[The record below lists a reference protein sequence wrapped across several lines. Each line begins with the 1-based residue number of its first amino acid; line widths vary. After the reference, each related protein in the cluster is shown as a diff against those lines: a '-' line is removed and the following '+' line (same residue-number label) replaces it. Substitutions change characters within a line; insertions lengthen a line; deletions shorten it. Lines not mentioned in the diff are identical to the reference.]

1 MVKHSLPVWYY
12 YEQELRKVRVP
23 LCVQNKVT
31 PENDKKF
38 QVQIFVPLDVPSCNV
53 ECNDCKVDWHDERSL
68 GNLFWLHTAQPM
80 MISWGERTLR
90 IAEFI

>member
-1 MVKHSLPVWYY
+1 MVKHSLPEWYY

-38 QVQIFVPLDVPSCNV
+38 QVQILYLSMFFVALNLQNGTSRIV
-53 ECNDCKVDWHDERSL
+53 RSKQVR
-68 GNLFWLHTAQPM
+68 FRKT
-80 MISWGERTLR
+80 
-90 IAEFI
+90 F

>member
-1 MVKHSLPVWYY
+1 MVKHSLPEWYY

-38 QVQIFVPLDVPSCNV
+38 QVQIFVPLVFLWLLTFKMVRV
-53 ECNDCKVDWHDERSL
+53 ELYVQNKCK
-68 GNLFWLHTAQPM
+68 Q
-80 MISWGERTLR
+80 
-90 IAEFI
+90 